1 MYVRGDQGEWRSVSF
16 DVDESYMA
24 FPLEAGD
31 DAVAVVLLPKKELP
45 WGYVAVPIAVIAA
58 GTAWGIRRKRKSFRV
73 GETETEDSQQM

>member
-1 MYVRGDQGEWRSVSF
+1 MRGDQGEWRSVSF

-31 DAVAVVLLPKKELP
+31 DAVAVVLLPKKKLP

-73 GETETEDSQQM
+73 EETETEDSQQM